1 MVIIYHS
8 SGKQINTVP
17 NKLKILQE
25 SEAGRRLMSDARQ
38 SRNLSLSK
46 RFHAV
51 LTTYKISL
59 QKNSEL
65 RQDVS
70 KMGRTTPCPELLSYA
85 HLLLFPVLNL
95 SLMAGS

>member
-1 MVIIYHS
+1 M
-8 SGKQINTVP
+8 SG
-17 NKLKILQE
+17 
-25 SEAGRRLMSDARQ
+25 ARQ

-51 LTTYKISL
+51 LTTCQISL

-70 KMGRTTPCPELLSYA
+70 KMGRTTPCPGLLSYA
-85 HLLLFPVLNL
+85 HLLPFPVLNL
-95 SLMAGS
+95 SFMAGS